1 VSDSDAAD
9 TDELPDATTRLRER
23 LGRTEGNGTD
33 SEAADDGDSEGSAGS
48 ENGGETGSEDDGDLA
63 DAAKLVTRAETD
75 LEDLLGIVRGDREGT
90 LEEAQDDLEDL
101 LEVIDEAEDLL
112 STVDL
117 SALAKAV
124 EWTDLPKAI
133 EGGDVPE
140 AIAEGE
146 ASEAVNFRKL
156 LQVVNLRKVL
166 GNVDLRDLRRE
177 KEDVEEAAEDLTD
190 DEDDEDDEGG
200 LLDRFTDK
208 DSEESDDEGG
218 ILDRFRSDETG
229 SSDEGADDG
238 IGPGVMGE
246 DRDDEEGA
254 GGGIPSELIQ
264 AKVQSE
270 LGDAIDQ
277 FRDSALDARDQLNE
291 MRERSK
297 KEFREK
303 TGRTGQPSSRNPT
316 AYSSLP
322 APPDDRPD
330 IGGVARFSTM
340 SRTPRH
346 SSAPSRD
353 HIYGDRFENR
363 NQEED
368 EDDE

>member
-1 VSDSDAAD
+1 GTIQGDQ
-9 TDELPDATTRLRER
+9 
-23 LGRTEGNGTD
+23 EGP
-33 SEAADDGDSEGSAGS
+33 
-48 ENGGETGSEDDGDLA
+48 
-63 DAAKLVTRAETD
+63 
-75 LEDLLGIVRGDREGT
+75 
-90 LEEAQDDLEDL
+90 LEEAQDDLDDL
-101 LEVIDEAEDLL
+101 IEVIDEAEDLL

-117 SALAKAV
+117 SVLPDAV

-177 KEDVEEAAEDLTD
+177 KEDVEEAVEDLTD
-190 DEDDEDDEGG
+190 DDEDDE
-200 LLDRFTDK
+200 
-208 DSEESDDEGG
+208 DDEGG
-218 ILDRFRSDETG
+218 ILDRFRSNETG
-229 SSDEGADDG
+229 GSNGGADDG

-246 DRDDEEGA
+246 DRDDKEGA

-297 KEFREK
+297 EEFRQK

-316 AYSSLP
+316 AYSTLP
-322 APPDDRPD
+322 ASPDDRPD
-330 IGGVARFSTM
+330 VGGVARFSTM

-346 SSAPSRD
+346 SSAPGRD

-363 NQEED
+363 NQE
-368 EDDE
+368 DDDNE